1 MTMMK
6 FLLLNVLPTLT
17 MTMTAAAILLLLI
30 SDGAKPV
37 TSFSAGTTTQLQQ
50 RQRQQQQGSIVLQ
63 HKIILSLSNDDDIN
77 SHSNSNSKSIETD
90 RRSVLST
97 IMMRASVA
105 TVASAASV
113 MDPVSAA
120 EGQEGGESIFAPK
133 FVQEYPDFTKSSEG
147 WSYRDVNVGTG
158 TKPELGDRVVYEWSG
173 YTIGYF
179 GRPFEAKG
187 GPQGGAFD
195 KSDKDY
201 LRTVLGSGEIVKG
214 LECAMLEMK
223 VGGVRQ
229 VIVPYGP
236 LSYPPTSD
244 GDPNHD
250 KTGPKPTTFS
260 GLRALN
266 FVLDNPRVD
275 RTLLF
280 NVKLVRVD
288 KPDGKGSFKRGDK

>member
-1 MTMMK
+1 MTMTMK
-6 FLLLNVLPTLT
+6 LLLNMFPTLL
-17 MTMTAAAILLLLI
+17 MMMMMTAAAIILI
-30 SDGAKPV
+30 PAKPV
-37 TSFSAGTTTQLQQ
+37 TSFSTLPQHGFVLPQQ
-50 RQRQQQQGSIVLQ
+50 KQ
-63 HKIILSLSNDDDIN
+63 HQTSSSSLSLSNDNDDGIN
-77 SHSNSNSKSIETD
+77 NSNSIESD

-97 IMMRASVA
+97 IMMT
-105 TVASAASV
+105 TVTAASAAAAAAAASV
-113 MDPVSAA
+113 VEPVLAA
-120 EGQEGGESIFAPK
+120 EEQGESIFAPK

-158 TKPELGDRVVYEWSG
+158 TKPELGDRCVYEWSG

-244 GDPNHD
+244 GDSNHD